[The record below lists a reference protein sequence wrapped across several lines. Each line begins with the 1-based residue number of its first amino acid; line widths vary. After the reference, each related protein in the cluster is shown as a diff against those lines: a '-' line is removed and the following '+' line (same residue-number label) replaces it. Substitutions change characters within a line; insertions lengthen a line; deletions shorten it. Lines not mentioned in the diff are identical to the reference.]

1 MAKEKKAPVASTF
14 FDYLHNHVLALNQSK
29 IFAGLMIIIINIASK
44 FVTFKLSKTMESYL
58 KFTFSRNVLVFAI
71 TWMGTR
77 DIYIAI
83 LMTLLF
89 MFVADFLMNEN
100 SILCC
105 LPSSFINKHVAML
118 EGFDGKPTQEEIDKS
133 KKVLERAKMYDSSNS
148 AIEVDVVDSNLKPVY
163 TADTI
168 PNISGY

>member
-1 MAKEKKAPVASTF
+1 MAKEKKARVAETF
-14 FDYLHNHVLALNQSK
+14 FEYLNSKVSVLNESK
-29 IFAGLMIIIINIASK
+29 IFAGVMIIIINIASK
-44 FVTFKLSKTMESYL
+44 FVTFKFSKTMESYL

-89 MFVADFLMNEN
+89 IFVADYLMNEN
-100 SILCC
+100 SSLCC
-105 LPSSFINKHVAML
+105 LPLSFINKHVAML
-118 EGFDGKPTQEEIDKS
+118 EGFDGRPSQEEIDKS
-133 KKVLERAKMYDSSNS
+133 KKILERAKAYEDT
-148 AIEVDVVDSNLKPVY
+148 AVDNDVLDSNLKPVY
-163 TADTI
+163 TGDTI

>member
-1 MAKEKKAPVASTF
+1 MAKEKKTNVAATF
-14 FDYLHNHVLALNQSK
+14 FEYINNKVLALNQSK

-44 FVTFKLSKTMESYL
+44 FVTFKFSKTMESYL
-58 KFTFSRNVLVFAI
+58 KFTFSRNILVFAI

-89 MFVADFLMNEN
+89 IFVSDYLMNEE
-100 SILCC
+100 SQLCC
-105 LPSSFINKHVAML
+105 LPESFIDKHVAML
-118 EGFDGKPTQEEIDKS
+118 EGFDGKPSQEEIDKS
-133 KKVLERAKMYDSSNS
+133 KKVLERAAAFDKSSSDLN
-148 AIEVDVVDSNLKPVY
+148 IVDSNLKPVY
-163 TADTI
+163 NIDAV

>member
-1 MAKEKKAPVASTF
+1 MAKEKKTQMAATF
-14 FDYLHNHVLALNQSK
+14 FNYINNHILALNQSK
-29 IFAGLMIIIINIASK
+29 IFAGVMIIIINIASK
-44 FVTFKLSKTMESYL
+44 FVTFKFSKTMESYL

-77 DIYIAI
+77 DIYIAF

-89 MFVADFLMNEN
+89 IFVSDYLMNEE
-100 SILCC
+100 SGLCC

-118 EGFDGKPTQEEIDKS
+118 EGFDGKPSQEEIDRS
-133 KKVLERAKMYDSSNS
+133 KKVLERATMFDKKDTDS
-148 AIEVDVVDSNLKPVY
+148 DVVDANLKPVY
-163 TADTI
+163 TMDTV

>member
-1 MAKEKKAPVASTF
+1 MAKEKKAPVVATF
-14 FDYLHNHVLALNQSK
+14 FEYINNNIIALNQSK
-29 IFAGLMIIIINIASK
+29 IFAGIMIIIINIASK
-44 FVTFKLSKTMESYL
+44 FVTFKFSKTMESYL

-89 MFVADFLMNEN
+89 IFIVDYLMNEN
-100 SILCC
+100 SQLCC

-118 EGFDGKPTQEEIDKS
+118 EGFNGKPSQEEIDNS
-133 KKVLERAKMYDSSNS
+133 KRILERAKAYDNTN
-148 AIEVDVVDSNLKPVY
+148 IDNDVVDSNLKPVY
-163 TADTI
+163 TSDTI

>member
-1 MAKEKKAPVASTF
+1 MVKEKKAPVASTF
-14 FDYLHNHVLALNQSK
+14 FNYLHNHVLALNQSK

-44 FVTFKLSKTMESYL
+44 FVTFKFSKTMESYL

-83 LMTLLF
+83 IMTLLF
-89 MFVADFLMNEN
+89 IFVADFLMNEQ
-100 SILCC
+100 SALCC

-118 EGFDGKPTQEEIDKS
+118 EGFDGKPSQEEIDKA
-133 KKVLERAKMYDSSNS
+133 KKILERANS
-148 AIEVDVVDSNLKPVY
+148 YENPTSDVVDSNLKPVY
-163 TADTI
+163 TNDTI

>member
-1 MAKEKKAPVASTF
+1 MAKEKKAPVVSTF
-14 FDYLHNHVLALNQSK
+14 FEYINNRIIALNQSK
-29 IFAGLMIIIINIASK
+29 IFAGIMIIIINIASK
-44 FVTFKLSKTMESYL
+44 FVTFKFSKTMESYL

-89 MFVADFLMNEN
+89 IFIVDYLMNEN
-100 SILCC
+100 SRLCC

-118 EGFDGKPTQEEIDKS
+118 EGFDGKPTQEEIEKS
-133 KKVLERAKMYDSSNS
+133 KRILERAKYYYDINTDK
-148 AIEVDVVDSNLKPVY
+148 DVVDANLKPVY
-163 TADTI
+163 TSDTI

>member
-1 MAKEKKAPVASTF
+1 MPKKESVIKKF
-14 FDYLHNHVLALNQSK
+14 FDYVHNNVLALNQSK
-29 IFAGLMIIIINIASK
+29 IFAGIMIIIINIASK

-77 DIYIAI
+77 DLYISI
-83 LMTLLF
+83 IITLLF
-89 MFVADFLMNEN
+89 IFVTDFLMNEK
-100 SILCC
+100 SQFCC

-118 EGFDGKPTQEEIDKS
+118 EGFDNGKPSQEEIDKS
-133 KKVLERAKMYDSSNS
+133 KKVLERAKQFEDQD
-148 AIEVDVVDSNLKPVY
+148 IVDDNLKPIY
-163 TADTI
+163 NSDII